1 MGLIGLASLLGP
13 APTTTTDSNLKR
25 SHSQLGENNANDP
38 EPSKKSKIWLYI
50 INIFS
55 HIININN

>member
-38 EPSKKSKIWLYI
+38 EPSKKSKI
-50 INIFS
+50 
-55 HIININN
+55 